1 MQKKMLSLLVASG
14 LVLAACGQSGSSDD
28 NQKDSEQKANTE
40 EQQQKGDTS
49 GTSDTGKNSNVI
61 KLGDIKTQPEDAVKT
76 AEKEYDGE
84 VKDISFEKEQGKWAY
99 KIEFQ
104 KQGEEAEV
112 LINSEDGKVMNKS
125 TEKEDDYD
133 KEKSFEYKD
142 FKPYDEIIKKA
153 KDNFNGDIHEW
164 SLSRDSDEGKFVY
177 DVDLQKGN
185 SKEEFSF
192 DAKTAKIL
200 KQEKD
205 D

>member
-14 LVLAACGQSGSSDD
+14 IVLAACGQGGSSDE
-28 NQKDSEQKANTE
+28 NKNDSEQKANTE
-40 EQQQKGDTS
+40 QKQKGDTS
-49 GTSDTGKNSNVI
+49 GTSETGKNSNVI

-76 AEKEYDGE
+76 AKKEYDGE
-84 VKDISFEKEQGKWAY
+84 LKEISFEKEQGKWAY
-99 KIEFQ
+99 KIDLQ
-104 KQGEEAEV
+104 KQGEEGEV
-112 LINSEDGKVMNKS
+112 IINSKDGKVMNKS

-133 KEKSFEYKD
+133 KAKSFKYED
-142 FKPYDEIIKKA
+142 FKPYDEIVKKA

-185 SKEEFSF
+185 SKQEFSL

-200 KQEKD
+200 KNEKD

>member
-1 MQKKMLSLLVASG
+1 MQKKMLSLLIASG
-14 LVLAACGQSGSSDD
+14 IVLAACGQGGSSDENKND
-28 NQKDSEQKANTE
+28 PEQKANTE
-40 EQQQKGDTS
+40 QKQKGDTS
-49 GTSDTGKNSNVI
+49 GTSETGKNSNVI

-76 AEKEYDGE
+76 AKKEYDGE
-84 VKDISFEKEQGKWAY
+84 LKEISFEKEQGKWAY
-99 KIEFQ
+99 KIDLQ
-104 KQGEEAEV
+104 KQGEEGEV
-112 LINSEDGKVMNKS
+112 IINSKDGKVMNKS

-133 KEKSFEYKD
+133 KAKSFKYED

-185 SKEEFSF
+185 SKQEFSL

-200 KQEKD
+200 KNEKD

>member
-14 LVLAACGQSGSSDD
+14 LVLAACGQGGSSDE
-28 NQKDSEQKANTE
+28 NKNDSEQK
-40 EQQQKGDTS
+40 QKGDTS
-49 GTSDTGKNSNVI
+49 GTSETGKNSNVI

-76 AEKEYDGE
+76 AKKEYDGE
-84 VKDISFEKEQGKWAY
+84 LKEISFEKEQGKWAY
-99 KIEFQ
+99 KIDLQ
-104 KQGEEAEV
+104 KQGEEGEV
-112 LINSEDGKVMNKS
+112 IINSKDGKVMNKS

-133 KEKSFEYKD
+133 KAKSFKYED

-185 SKEEFSF
+185 SKQEFSL

-200 KQEKD
+200 KNEKD

>member
-14 LVLAACGQSGSSDD
+14 LVLAACGQGGSSDE
-28 NQKDSEQKANTE
+28 NKSDSEQKANTE
-40 EQQQKGDTS
+40 QKQKGDTS
-49 GTSDTGKNSNVI
+49 GTSETGKNSNVI

-76 AEKEYDGE
+76 AKKEYDGE
-84 VKDISFEKEQGKWAY
+84 LKEISFEKEQGKWAY
-99 KIEFQ
+99 KIDLQ
-104 KQGEEAEV
+104 KQGEEGEV
-112 LINSEDGKVMNKS
+112 IINSKDGKVMNKS

-133 KEKSFEYKD
+133 KAKSFKYED

-185 SKEEFSF
+185 SKQEFSL

-200 KQEKD
+200 KNEKD

>member
-14 LVLAACGQSGSSDD
+14 LVLAACGQGGSSDE
-28 NQKDSEQKANTE
+28 NKNDSEQKANTE
-40 EQQQKGDTS
+40 QKQKGDIS
-49 GTSDTGKNSNVI
+49 GTSETGKNSNVI

-76 AEKEYDGE
+76 AKKEYDGE
-84 VKDISFEKEQGKWAY
+84 LKEISFEKEQGKWAY
-99 KIEFQ
+99 KIDLQ
-104 KQGEEAEV
+104 KQGEEGEV
-112 LINSEDGKVMNKS
+112 IINSKDGKVMNKS

-133 KEKSFEYKD
+133 KAKSFKYED

-185 SKEEFSF
+185 SKQEFSL

-200 KQEKD
+200 KNEKD

>member
-1 MQKKMLSLLVASG
+1 MLSLLVASG
-14 LVLAACGQSGSSDD
+14 IVLAACGQGGSSDE
-28 NQKDSEQKANTE
+28 NKNDSEQKANTE
-40 EQQQKGDTS
+40 QKQKGDTS
-49 GTSDTGKNSNVI
+49 GTSETGKNSNVI

-76 AEKEYDGE
+76 AKKEYDGE
-84 VKDISFEKEQGKWAY
+84 LKEISFEKEQGKWAY
-99 KIEFQ
+99 KIDLQ
-104 KQGEEAEV
+104 KQGEEGEV
-112 LINSEDGKVMNKS
+112 IINSKDGKVMNKS

-133 KEKSFEYKD
+133 KAKSFKYED

-185 SKEEFSF
+185 SKQEFSL

-200 KQEKD
+200 KNEKD

>member
-14 LVLAACGQSGSSDD
+14 IVLAACGQGGSSDE
-28 NQKDSEQKANTE
+28 NKNDSEQKANTE
-40 EQQQKGDTS
+40 QKQKGDTS
-49 GTSDTGKNSNVI
+49 GTSETGKNSNVI

-76 AEKEYDGE
+76 AKKEYDGE
-84 VKDISFEKEQGKWAY
+84 LKEISFEKEQGKWAY
-99 KIEFQ
+99 KIDLQ
-104 KQGEEAEV
+104 KQGEEGEV
-112 LINSEDGKVMNKS
+112 IINSKDDKVMNKS

-133 KEKSFEYKD
+133 KAKSFKYED

-185 SKEEFSF
+185 SKQEFSL

-200 KQEKD
+200 KNEKD

>member
-14 LVLAACGQSGSSDD
+14 LVLAACGQGGSSDE
-28 NQKDSEQKANTE
+28 NKNDSEQKANTE
-40 EQQQKGDTS
+40 QKQKGDTS
-49 GTSDTGKNSNVI
+49 GTSETGKNSNVI
-61 KLGDIKTQPEDAVKT
+61 KLGDIKTQPE
-76 AEKEYDGE
+76 YDGE
-84 VKDISFEKEQGKWAY
+84 LKEISFEKEQGKWAY
-99 KIEFQ
+99 KIDLQ
-104 KQGEEAEV
+104 KQGEEGEV
-112 LINSEDGKVMNKS
+112 IINSKDGKVMNKS

-133 KEKSFEYKD
+133 KAKSFKYED

-185 SKEEFSF
+185 SKQEFSL

-200 KQEKD
+200 KNEKD

>member
-14 LVLAACGQSGSSDD
+14 LVLAACGQGGSSDE
-28 NQKDSEQKANTE
+28 NKYDSEQKANTE
-40 EQQQKGDTS
+40 QKQKGDTS
-49 GTSDTGKNSNVI
+49 GTSETGKNSNVI

-76 AEKEYDGE
+76 AKKEYDGE
-84 VKDISFEKEQGKWAY
+84 LKEISFEKEQGKWAY
-99 KIEFQ
+99 KIDLQ
-104 KQGEEAEV
+104 KQGEEGEV
-112 LINSEDGKVMNKS
+112 IINSKDGKVMNKS

-133 KEKSFEYKD
+133 KAKSFKYED

-185 SKEEFSF
+185 SKQEFSL

-200 KQEKD
+200 KNEKD

>member
-1 MQKKMLSLLVASG
+1 MLSLLVASG
-14 LVLAACGQSGSSDD
+14 LVLAACGQGGSSDE
-28 NQKDSEQKANTE
+28 NKNDSEQKANTE
-40 EQQQKGDTS
+40 QKQKGDTS
-49 GTSDTGKNSNVI
+49 GTSETGKNSNVI

-76 AEKEYDGE
+76 AKKEYDGE
-84 VKDISFEKEQGKWAY
+84 LKEISFEKEQGKWAY
-99 KIEFQ
+99 KIDLQ
-104 KQGEEAEV
+104 KQGEEGEV
-112 LINSEDGKVMNKS
+112 IINSKDGKVMNKS

-133 KEKSFEYKD
+133 KAKSFKYED

-185 SKEEFSF
+185 SKQEFSL

-200 KQEKD
+200 KNEKD

>member
-1 MQKKMLSLLVASG
+1 MLSLLVASG
-14 LVLAACGQSGSSDD
+14 IVLAACGQGGSSDENKND
-28 NQKDSEQKANTE
+28 AEQKANTE
-40 EQQQKGDTS
+40 QKQKGDTS
-49 GTSDTGKNSNVI
+49 GTSETGKNSNVI

-76 AEKEYDGE
+76 AKKEYDGE
-84 VKDISFEKEQGKWAY
+84 LKEISFEKEQGKWAY
-99 KIEFQ
+99 KIDLQ
-104 KQGEEAEV
+104 KQGEEGEV
-112 LINSEDGKVMNKS
+112 IINSKDGKVMNKS

-133 KEKSFEYKD
+133 KAKSFKYED

-185 SKEEFSF
+185 SKQEFSL

-200 KQEKD
+200 KNEKD

>member
-14 LVLAACGQSGSSDD
+14 IVLAACGQGGSSDE
-28 NQKDSEQKANTE
+28 NKNDSEQKANTE
-40 EQQQKGDTS
+40 QKQKGDTS
-49 GTSDTGKNSNVI
+49 GTSETGKNSNVI

-76 AEKEYDGE
+76 AKKEYDGE
-84 VKDISFEKEQGKWAY
+84 LKEISFEKEQGKWAY
-99 KIEFQ
+99 KIDLQ
-104 KQGEEAEV
+104 KQGEEGEV
-112 LINSEDGKVMNKS
+112 IINSKDGKVMNKS

-133 KEKSFEYKD
+133 KSKSFKYED

-185 SKEEFSF
+185 SKQEFSL

-200 KQEKD
+200 KNEKD

>member
-14 LVLAACGQSGSSDD
+14 LVLAACGQGGSSDE
-28 NQKDSEQKANTE
+28 NKNDSEQKANTE
-40 EQQQKGDTS
+40 QKQKGDTS
-49 GTSDTGKNSNVI
+49 GTSETGENSNVI

-76 AEKEYDGE
+76 AKKEYDGE
-84 VKDISFEKEQGKWAY
+84 LKEISFEKEQGKWAY
-99 KIEFQ
+99 KIDLQ
-104 KQGEEAEV
+104 KQGEEGEV
-112 LINSEDGKVMNKS
+112 IINSKDGKVMNKS

-133 KEKSFEYKD
+133 KAKSFKYED
-142 FKPYDEIIKKA
+142 FKPYDEIIKKE

-185 SKEEFSF
+185 SKQEFSL

-200 KQEKD
+200 KNEKD

>member
-14 LVLAACGQSGSSDD
+14 LVLAACGQGGSSDE
-28 NQKDSEQKANTE
+28 NKNDSEQKANTE
-40 EQQQKGDTS
+40 QKQKGDTS
-49 GTSDTGKNSNVI
+49 GTSETGKNSNVI

-76 AEKEYDGE
+76 AKKEYDGE
-84 VKDISFEKEQGKWAY
+84 LKEISFEKEQGKWAY
-99 KIEFQ
+99 KIDLQ
-104 KQGEEAEV
+104 KQGEEGEV
-112 LINSEDGKVMNKS
+112 IINSKDGKVMNKS

-133 KEKSFEYKD
+133 KAKSFKYED
-142 FKPYDEIIKKA
+142 LKPYDEIIKKA

-185 SKEEFSF
+185 SKQEFSL

-200 KQEKD
+200 KNEKD

>member
-14 LVLAACGQSGSSDD
+14 LVLAACGQGGSSDE
-28 NQKDSEQKANTE
+28 NKNDSEQKANTE
-40 EQQQKGDTS
+40 QKQKGDTS
-49 GTSDTGKNSNVI
+49 GTSETGKNSNVI
-61 KLGDIKTQPEDAVKT
+61 KLRDIKTQPEDAVKT
-76 AEKEYDGE
+76 AKKEYDGE
-84 VKDISFEKEQGKWAY
+84 LKEISFEKEQGKWAY
-99 KIEFQ
+99 KIDLQ
-104 KQGEEAEV
+104 KQGEEGEV
-112 LINSEDGKVMNKS
+112 IINSKDGKVMNKS

-133 KEKSFEYKD
+133 KAKSFKYED

-185 SKEEFSF
+185 SKQEFSL

-200 KQEKD
+200 KNEKD

>member
-14 LVLAACGQSGSSDD
+14 LVLAACGQGGSSDE
-28 NQKDSEQKANTE
+28 NKNDSEQKANTE
-40 EQQQKGDTS
+40 QKQKGDTS
-49 GTSDTGKNSNVI
+49 GTSETGKNSNVI
-61 KLGDIKTQPEDAVKT
+61 KLGDIKTQPEYAVKT
-76 AEKEYDGE
+76 AKKEYDGE
-84 VKDISFEKEQGKWAY
+84 LKEISFEKEQGKWAY
-99 KIEFQ
+99 KIDLQ
-104 KQGEEAEV
+104 KQGEEGEV
-112 LINSEDGKVMNKS
+112 IINSKDGKVMNKS

-133 KEKSFEYKD
+133 KAKSFKYED

-185 SKEEFSF
+185 SKQEFSL

-200 KQEKD
+200 KNEKD

>member
-14 LVLAACGQSGSSDD
+14 LVLAACGQGGSSDE
-28 NQKDSEQKANTE
+28 NKNDSEQKANTE
-40 EQQQKGDTS
+40 QKQKGDTS
-49 GTSDTGKNSNVI
+49 GTSETGKNSNVI

-76 AEKEYDGE
+76 AKKEYDGE
-84 VKDISFEKEQGKWAY
+84 LKEISFEKEQGKWAY
-99 KIEFQ
+99 KIDLQ
-104 KQGEEAEV
+104 KQGKEGEV
-112 LINSEDGKVMNKS
+112 IINSKDGKVMNKS

-133 KEKSFEYKD
+133 KAKSFKYED

-185 SKEEFSF
+185 SKQEFSL

-200 KQEKD
+200 KNEKD

>member
-14 LVLAACGQSGSSDD
+14 LVLAACGQGGSSDE
-28 NQKDSEQKANTE
+28 NKNDSEQKANTE
-40 EQQQKGDTS
+40 QKQKGDTS
-49 GTSDTGKNSNVI
+49 GTSETGKNSNVI

-76 AEKEYDGE
+76 AKKEYDGE
-84 VKDISFEKEQGKWAY
+84 LKEISFEKEQGKWAY
-99 KIEFQ
+99 KIDLQ
-104 KQGEEAEV
+104 KQGEEGEV
-112 LINSEDGKVMNKS
+112 IINSKDGKVMNKS

-133 KEKSFEYKD
+133 KAKSFKYGD

-185 SKEEFSF
+185 SKQEFSL

-200 KQEKD
+200 KNEKD

>member
-14 LVLAACGQSGSSDD
+14 LVLAACGQGGSSDE
-28 NQKDSEQKANTE
+28 NKNDSEQKANTE
-40 EQQQKGDTS
+40 QKQKGDTS
-49 GTSDTGKNSNVI
+49 GTSETGKNSNVI

-76 AEKEYDGE
+76 AKKEYDGE
-84 VKDISFEKEQGKWAY
+84 LKEISFEKEQGKWAY
-99 KIEFQ
+99 KIDLQ
-104 KQGEEAEV
+104 KQGEEGEV
-112 LINSEDGKVMNKS
+112 IINSKDGKVMNKS

-133 KEKSFEYKD
+133 KAKSFKYED

-185 SKEEFSF
+185 SKQEFSF

>member
-14 LVLAACGQSGSSDD
+14 LVLAACGKGGSSDE
-28 NQKDSEQKANTE
+28 NKNDSEQKANTE
-40 EQQQKGDTS
+40 QKQKGDTS
-49 GTSDTGKNSNVI
+49 GTSETGKNSNVI

-76 AEKEYDGE
+76 AKKEYDGE
-84 VKDISFEKEQGKWAY
+84 LKEISFEKEQGKWAY
-99 KIEFQ
+99 KIDLQ
-104 KQGEEAEV
+104 KQGEEGEV
-112 LINSEDGKVMNKS
+112 IINSKDGKVMNKS

-133 KEKSFEYKD
+133 KAKSFKYED

-185 SKEEFSF
+185 SKQEFSL

-200 KQEKD
+200 KNEKD

>member
-14 LVLAACGQSGSSDD
+14 LVLAACGQGGSSDE
-28 NQKDSEQKANTE
+28 NKNDSEQKANTE
-40 EQQQKGDTS
+40 QKQKGDTS
-49 GTSDTGKNSNVI
+49 GTSETGKNSNVI

-76 AEKEYDGE
+76 AKKEYDGE
-84 VKDISFEKEQGKWAY
+84 LKEISFEKEQGKWTY
-99 KIEFQ
+99 KIDLQ
-104 KQGEEAEV
+104 KQGEEGEV
-112 LINSEDGKVMNKS
+112 IINSKDGKVMNKS

-133 KEKSFEYKD
+133 KAKSFKYED

-185 SKEEFSF
+185 SKQEFSL

-200 KQEKD
+200 KNEKD

>member
-14 LVLAACGQSGSSDD
+14 IVLAACGQGGSSDE
-28 NQKDSEQKANTE
+28 NKNDSEQKANTE
-40 EQQQKGDTS
+40 QKQKGDTS
-49 GTSDTGKNSNVI
+49 GTSETGKNSNVI

-76 AEKEYDGE
+76 AKKEYDGE
-84 VKDISFEKEQGKWAY
+84 LKEISFEKEQGKWAY
-99 KIEFQ
+99 KIDLQ
-104 KQGEEAEV
+104 KQGEEGEV
-112 LINSEDGKVMNKS
+112 IINSKDGKVMNKS

-133 KEKSFEYKD
+133 KAKSFKYGD

-185 SKEEFSF
+185 SKQEFSL

-200 KQEKD
+200 KNEKD

>member
-1 MQKKMLSLLVASG
+1 MLSLLVASG
-14 LVLAACGQSGSSDD
+14 LVLAACGQGGSSDE
-28 NQKDSEQKANTE
+28 NKNDSEQKANTE
-40 EQQQKGDTS
+40 QKQKCDTS
-49 GTSDTGKNSNVI
+49 GTSETGKNSNVI

-76 AEKEYDGE
+76 AKKEYDGE
-84 VKDISFEKEQGKWAY
+84 LKEISFEKEQGKWAY
-99 KIEFQ
+99 KIDLQ
-104 KQGEEAEV
+104 KQGEEGEV
-112 LINSEDGKVMNKS
+112 IINSKDGKVMNKS

-133 KEKSFEYKD
+133 KAKSFKYED

-185 SKEEFSF
+185 SKQEFSL

-200 KQEKD
+200 KNEKD

>member
-14 LVLAACGQSGSSDD
+14 LVLAACGQGGSSDE
-28 NQKDSEQKANTE
+28 NKNDSEQKANTE
-40 EQQQKGDTS
+40 QKQKGDTS
-49 GTSDTGKNSNVI
+49 GTSETGKNSNFI

-76 AEKEYDGE
+76 AKKEYDGE
-84 VKDISFEKEQGKWAY
+84 LKEISFEKEQGKWAY
-99 KIEFQ
+99 KIDLQ
-104 KQGEEAEV
+104 KQGEEGEV
-112 LINSEDGKVMNKS
+112 IINSKDGKVMNKS

-133 KEKSFEYKD
+133 KAKSFKYED

-185 SKEEFSF
+185 SKQEFSL

-200 KQEKD
+200 KNEKD

>member
-14 LVLAACGQSGSSDD
+14 IVLAACGQGGSSDENKND
-28 NQKDSEQKANTE
+28 PEQKANTE
-40 EQQQKGDTS
+40 QKQKGDTS
-49 GTSDTGKNSNVI
+49 GTSETGKNSNVI

-76 AEKEYDGE
+76 AKKEYDGE
-84 VKDISFEKEQGKWAY
+84 LKEISFEKEQGKWAY
-99 KIEFQ
+99 KIDLQ
-104 KQGEEAEV
+104 KQGEEGEV
-112 LINSEDGKVMNKS
+112 IINSKDGKVMNKS

-133 KEKSFEYKD
+133 KAKSFKYED

-185 SKEEFSF
+185 SKQEFSL

-200 KQEKD
+200 KNEKD

>member
-14 LVLAACGQSGSSDD
+14 LVLAACGQGGSSDE
-28 NQKDSEQKANTE
+28 NKNDSEQKANTE
-40 EQQQKGDTS
+40 QKQKGDTS
-49 GTSDTGKNSNVI
+49 GTSETGKNSNVI

-76 AEKEYDGE
+76 AKKEYDGE
-84 VKDISFEKEQGKWAY
+84 LKEISFEKEQGKWAY
-99 KIEFQ
+99 KIDLQ
-104 KQGEEAEV
+104 KQGEEGEV
-112 LINSEDGKVMNKS
+112 IINSKDGKVMNKS

-133 KEKSFEYKD
+133 KAKSFKYED

-185 SKEEFSF
+185 SKQEFSL

-200 KQEKD
+200 KNEKD

>member
-14 LVLAACGQSGSSDD
+14 LVLAACGQGGSSDE
-28 NQKDSEQKANTE
+28 NKNDSEQKANTE
-40 EQQQKGDTS
+40 QKQKGDTS
-49 GTSDTGKNSNVI
+49 GTSETGKNSNVI

-76 AEKEYDGE
+76 AKKEYDGE
-84 VKDISFEKEQGKWAY
+84 LKEISFEKEQGKWAY
-99 KIEFQ
+99 KIDLQ
-104 KQGEEAEV
+104 KQGEEGEV
-112 LINSEDGKVMNKS
+112 IINSKDGKVMNKS

-133 KEKSFEYKD
+133 KAKSFKYED

-185 SKEEFSF
+185 SKQEFSL

-200 KQEKD
+200 KK
-205 D
+205 

>member
-1 MQKKMLSLLVASG
+1 MLSLLVASG
-14 LVLAACGQSGSSDD
+14 IVLAACGQGGSSDE
-28 NQKDSEQKANTE
+28 NKNDSEQKANTE
-40 EQQQKGDTS
+40 QKQKGDTS
-49 GTSDTGKNSNVI
+49 GTSETGKNSNVI

-76 AEKEYDGE
+76 AKKEYDGE
-84 VKDISFEKEQGKWAY
+84 LKEISFEKEQGKWAY
-99 KIEFQ
+99 KIDLQ
-104 KQGEEAEV
+104 KQGEEGEV
-112 LINSEDGKVMNKS
+112 IINSKDGKVMNKS

-133 KEKSFEYKD
+133 KAKSFKYED
-142 FKPYDEIIKKA
+142 FKPYDEIVKKA

-185 SKEEFSF
+185 SKQEFSL

-200 KQEKD
+200 KNEKD

>member
-14 LVLAACGQSGSSDD
+14 LVLAACGQGGSSDE
-28 NQKDSEQKANTE
+28 NKNDSEQKANTE
-40 EQQQKGDTS
+40 QKQKGDTS
-49 GTSDTGKNSNVI
+49 GTSETGKNSNVI

-76 AEKEYDGE
+76 AKKEYDGE
-84 VKDISFEKEQGKWAY
+84 LKEISFEKEQGKWAY
-99 KIEFQ
+99 KIDLQ
-104 KQGEEAEV
+104 KQDEEGEV
-112 LINSEDGKVMNKS
+112 IINSKDGKVMNKS

-133 KEKSFEYKD
+133 KAKPFKYED

-185 SKEEFSF
+185 SKQEFSL

-200 KQEKD
+200 KNEKD

>member
-14 LVLAACGQSGSSDD
+14 LVLAACGQGGSSDE
-28 NQKDSEQKANTE
+28 NKNDSEQKANTE
-40 EQQQKGDTS
+40 QKQKGDTS
-49 GTSDTGKNSNVI
+49 GTSETGENSNVI

-76 AEKEYDGE
+76 AKKEYDGE
-84 VKDISFEKEQGKWAY
+84 LKEISFEKEQGKWAY
-99 KIEFQ
+99 KIDLQ
-104 KQGEEAEV
+104 KQGEEGEV
-112 LINSEDGKVMNKS
+112 IINSKDGKVMNKS

-133 KEKSFEYKD
+133 KAKSFKYED

-185 SKEEFSF
+185 SKQEFSL

-200 KQEKD
+200 KNEKD

>member
-14 LVLAACGQSGSSDD
+14 IVLAACGQGGSSDE
-28 NQKDSEQKANTE
+28 NKNDSEQKANTE
-40 EQQQKGDTS
+40 QKQKGDTS
-49 GTSDTGKNSNVI
+49 GTSETGKNSNVI

-76 AEKEYDGE
+76 AKKEYDGE
-84 VKDISFEKEQGKWAY
+84 LKEISFEKEQGKWAY
-99 KIEFQ
+99 KIDLQ
-104 KQGEEAEV
+104 KQGEEGEV
-112 LINSEDGKVMNKS
+112 IINSKDGKVMNKS

-133 KEKSFEYKD
+133 KAKSFKYED

-185 SKEEFSF
+185 SKQEFSL

-200 KQEKD
+200 KNEKD

>member
-14 LVLAACGQSGSSDD
+14 LVLAACGQGGSSDE
-28 NQKDSEQKANTE
+28 NKNDSEQKANPD
-40 EQQQKGDTS
+40 QKQKGDTS
-49 GTSDTGKNSNVI
+49 GTSETGKNSNVI

-76 AEKEYDGE
+76 AKKEYDGE
-84 VKDISFEKEQGKWAY
+84 LKEISFEKEQGKWAY
-99 KIEFQ
+99 KIDLQ
-104 KQGEEAEV
+104 KQGEEGEV
-112 LINSEDGKVMNKS
+112 IINSKDGKVMNKS

-133 KEKSFEYKD
+133 KAKSFKYED

-185 SKEEFSF
+185 SKQEFSL

-200 KQEKD
+200 KNEKD

>member
-14 LVLAACGQSGSSDD
+14 LVLAACGQGGSSDD
-28 NQKDSEQKANTE
+28 NKNGSEQKADTE
-40 EQQQKGDTS
+40 QTQKGDTS
-49 GTSDTGKNSNVI
+49 STSETGKNSNVI
-61 KLGDIKTQPEDAVKT
+61 KLEDIKTKPEDAVKT
-76 AEKEYDGE
+76 AKKEYDGE
-84 VKDISFEKEQGKWAY
+84 LKEISFEKEQGKWAY
-99 KIEFQ
+99 KIDLQ

-112 LINSEDGKVMNKS
+112 IINNKDGKVMNKS

-133 KEKSFEYKD
+133 KAKSFKYED

-153 KDNFNGDIHEW
+153 QDSYNGDIHEW

-177 DVDLQKGN
+177 DVDIQKGN
-185 SKEEFSF
+185 AKQEFSF
-192 DAKTAKIL
+192 DAKTAKVL

>member
-14 LVLAACGQSGSSDD
+14 LVLAACGQGGSSDE
-28 NQKDSEQKANTE
+28 NKNDSEQKANTE
-40 EQQQKGDTS
+40 QKQKGDTS
-49 GTSDTGKNSNVI
+49 GTSETGKNSNVI

-76 AEKEYDGE
+76 AKKEYDGE
-84 VKDISFEKEQGKWAY
+84 LKEISFEKEQGKWAY
-99 KIEFQ
+99 KIDLQ
-104 KQGEEAEV
+104 KQGEEGEV
-112 LINSEDGKVMNKS
+112 IINSKDGKVMNKS
-125 TEKEDDYD
+125 TEKEEDYD
-133 KEKSFEYKD
+133 KAKSFKYED

-185 SKEEFSF
+185 SKQEFSL

-200 KQEKD
+200 KNEKD

>member
-14 LVLAACGQSGSSDD
+14 LVLAACGQGGSSDE
-28 NQKDSEQKANTE
+28 NKNDSEQKANTE
-40 EQQQKGDTS
+40 QKQKCDTS
-49 GTSDTGKNSNVI
+49 GTSETGKNSNVI

-76 AEKEYDGE
+76 AKKEYDGE
-84 VKDISFEKEQGKWAY
+84 LKEISFEKEQGKWAY
-99 KIEFQ
+99 KIDLQ
-104 KQGEEAEV
+104 KQGEEGEV
-112 LINSEDGKVMNKS
+112 IINSKDGKVMNKS

-133 KEKSFEYKD
+133 KAKSFKYED

-185 SKEEFSF
+185 SKQEFSL

-200 KQEKD
+200 KNEKD

>member
-1 MQKKMLSLLVASG
+1 MLSLLVASG
-14 LVLAACGQSGSSDD
+14 IVLAACGQGGSSDE
-28 NQKDSEQKANTE
+28 NKNDSEQKANTE
-40 EQQQKGDTS
+40 QKQKGDTS
-49 GTSDTGKNSNVI
+49 GTSETGKNSNVI

-76 AEKEYDGE
+76 AKKEYDGE
-84 VKDISFEKEQGKWAY
+84 LKEISFEKEQGKWAY
-99 KIEFQ
+99 KIDLQ
-104 KQGEEAEV
+104 KQGEEGEV
-112 LINSEDGKVMNKS
+112 IINSKDGKVMNKS

-133 KEKSFEYKD
+133 KAKSFKYGD

-185 SKEEFSF
+185 SKQEFSL

-200 KQEKD
+200 KNEKD

>member
-1 MQKKMLSLLVASG
+1 MLSLLVASG
-14 LVLAACGQSGSSDD
+14 LVLAACGQGGSSDE
-28 NQKDSEQKANTE
+28 NKNDSEQKANPD
-40 EQQQKGDTS
+40 QKQKGDTS
-49 GTSDTGKNSNVI
+49 GTSETGKNSNVI

-76 AEKEYDGE
+76 AKKEYDGE
-84 VKDISFEKEQGKWAY
+84 LKEISFEKEQGKWAY
-99 KIEFQ
+99 KIDLQ
-104 KQGEEAEV
+104 KQGEEGEV
-112 LINSEDGKVMNKS
+112 IINSKDGKVMNKS

-133 KEKSFEYKD
+133 KAKSFKYED

-185 SKEEFSF
+185 SKQEFSL

-200 KQEKD
+200 KNEKD